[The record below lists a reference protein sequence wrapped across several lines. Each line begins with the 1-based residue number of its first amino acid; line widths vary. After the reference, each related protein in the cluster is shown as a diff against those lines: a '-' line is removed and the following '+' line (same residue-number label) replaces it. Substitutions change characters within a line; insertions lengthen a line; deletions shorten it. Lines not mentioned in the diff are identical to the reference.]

1 MAFMEQPVRILY
13 LEDNP
18 TDAELVRARLAAE
31 GIACEIICVQTGTD
45 YASALDQGV
54 WALIISDFTL
64 PAYDGM
70 SALALAHTKRPDTPF
85 IFFSGTVGEEAAI
98 DALKKGASDYVLKPR
113 PARLV
118 SAVKRALQEAQDK
131 AERKRAEEALRQS
144 EARKAAF
151 FQSALDCIIT
161 IDHNGL
167 ILEFNPAAEATFGY
181 ASGAVLGKP
190 MAELIIPPSLREKHH
205 RGMARYLAT
214 GEGPVLGKRIEI
226 TAMRADGTEFPVE
239 LSITPIGM
247 GGVPTFTAS
256 IRDIS
261 ERKKAEQDKLLLE
274 QQLRQAQKMEA
285 IGQLTG
291 GIAHDFNNM
300 LTVILGYSELMLRSL
315 RSDDP
320 MRSEVEQVQEAGVR
334 ASLLTRQLLAFSRK
348 QVLDPKV
355 LDLNA
360 VLTNIDRMLQRVIG
374 EDIDLVTM
382 PAPGLGRVKVDPGQI
397 EQVIMNLAVNARDAM
412 PQGGKLTI
420 ETANVELDNAYARKH
435 VSVRPGSYV
444 MLAVSDTG
452 CGMDAETQAR
462 IFEPFFTTKEV
473 GKGTGLGLS
482 TVYGIVKQSDG
493 NIWVYSEPGRGTTF
507 KVYLPI
513 VEGAVETVEPSVAP
527 AGAVRGSETIL
538 LVEDDAGIRRLVR
551 QVLAERGY
559 WVLEAI
565 DGKHAIQISEQHTVP
580 IHLLVTDLVMPEMSG
595 RDLAEHLK
603 PSRPNMKVIFM
614 SGYTDK
620 AIVHRGELDPGTAFL
635 QKPFTPDAL
644 ARKVREVLDA
654 PAAGRKQ
661 VDA

>member
-1 MAFMEQPVRILY
+1 MEKPVRILY

-31 GIACEIICVQTGTD
+31 GIDCEIVCVQTSTD
-45 YASALDQGV
+45 YVSAIDQGG

-118 SAVKRALQEAQDK
+118 SAVKRALREAEER
-131 AERKRAEEALRQS
+131 AERKKLEE
-144 EARKAAF
+144 
-151 FQSALDCIIT
+151 
-161 IDHNGL
+161 
-167 ILEFNPAAEATFGY
+167 
-181 ASGAVLGKP
+181 
-190 MAELIIPPSLREKHH
+190 
-205 RGMARYLAT
+205 
-214 GEGPVLGKRIEI
+214 
-226 TAMRADGTEFPVE
+226 
-239 LSITPIGM
+239 
-247 GGVPTFTAS
+247 
-256 IRDIS
+256 
-261 ERKKAEQDKLLLE
+261 
-274 QQLRQAQKMEA
+274 QLRQAQKMEA

-300 LTVILGYSELMLRSL
+300 LTVIIGYSELMLQRL
-315 RSDDP
+315 KADDP
-320 MRSEVEQVQEAGVR
+320 LRSEVEQVKEAGVR

-348 QVLDPKV
+348 QVLQPRV

-360 VLTNIDRMLQRVIG
+360 VLTNMDRMLQRLIG
-374 EDIDLVTM
+374 EDIDLVTV
-382 PAPGLGRVKVDPGQI
+382 PAPGLGRVLADPGQI

-412 PQGGKLTI
+412 PQGGKLTT
-420 ETANVELDNAYARKH
+420 ETANVELDEAYARQH
-435 VSVRPGSYV
+435 GPVQPGPYV

-482 TVYGIVKQSDG
+482 TVYGIVKQSSGD
-493 NIWVYSEPGRGTTF
+493 IWVYSEPGRGTTF
-507 KVYLPI
+507 KIYLPW
-513 VEGAVETVEPSVAP
+513 VEGAVDTVEPGVAP
-527 AGAVRGSETIL
+527 ARDVRGSETIL
-538 LVEDDAGIRRLVR
+538 LVEDDVGIRRLVR

-565 DGKHAIQISEQHTVP
+565 HGTHAIQISEQHTVP
-580 IHLLVTDLVMPEMSG
+580 IHLLVTDVVMPGMSG
-595 RDLAEHLK
+595 RELAEHLK
-603 PSRPNMKVIFM
+603 PSRPNMKVLFM

-620 AIVHRGELDPGTAFL
+620 AIVHHGELDPGTAYL

-644 ARKVREVLDA
+644 AREVREVLDS
-654 PAAGRKQ
+654 PPGRQ
-661 VDA
+661 GV